1 MIIVVPLKA
10 KVVDVEKLVGQ
21 RSSLT
26 GEDGSMTMAHLWACD
41 GKGTSLTLISWI
53 PTVQRRGQEPLKT
66 DSLMNLLKFLTLLR
80 RSSNLRVRDAFS
92 MAIVGFVDS
101 WVSFFADENCCL
113 RPVRIGHEEL

>member
-80 RSSNLRVRDAFS
+80 KSSNLRVRDAFS
-92 MAIVGFVDS
+92 MIMWG
-101 WVSFFADENCCL
+101 L
-113 RPVRIGHEEL
+113 